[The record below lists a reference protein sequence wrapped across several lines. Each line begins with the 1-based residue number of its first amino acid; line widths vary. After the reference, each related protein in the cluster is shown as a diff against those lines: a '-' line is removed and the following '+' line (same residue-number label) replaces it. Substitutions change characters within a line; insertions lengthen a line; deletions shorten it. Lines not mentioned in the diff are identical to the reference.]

1 MSKRF
6 TGKRKE
12 HVVKGEKQT
21 ITKKDVGTVKV
32 DGEQPKQEA
41 QAERKPVVIKV
52 LKHDAKFRGAREAWY
67 NRLKEFDGKPL
78 DDYIEDCKKNCP
90 QLTKNGTVE
99 PPTGWVGWFKRNGIM
114 QEVNQ

>member
-1 MSKRF
+1 MIASRWGNTSEGSGGKRNRQETVMSKRF

-78 DDYIEDCKKNCP
+78 D
-90 QLTKNGTVE
+90 
-99 PPTGWVGWFKRNGIM
+99 
-114 QEVNQ
+114 